1 MKEEISKVVSLSGLK
16 EVKKSDFN
24 KIKEWKE
31 NEYRKIRS
39 DLQLLLEG
47 QKINQKDLRLG
58 FIGLAKQN
66 SELLDLNKELTQQ
79 LETTI
84 FRKVLLS
91 MKRFVFDLTCV

>member
-16 EVKKSDFN
+16 EVKKSDFT

-31 NEYRKIRS
+31 NEYRKICS

-58 FIGLAKQN
+58 FIELAKQN
-66 SELLDLNKELTQQ
+66 SELLDLNKG
-79 LETTI
+79 
-84 FRKVLLS
+84 LS
-91 MKRFVFDLTCV
+91 